1 MPAPKTPLFWC
12 ARAHPTNIYPEY
24 PPPPGIK
31 CSQLKRNFYQLS
43 KCMYNRSMIYILYLR
58 VNLSII
64 NWIKM
69 DYMPFL
75 CYIYLAIE
83 VRNIY
88 THLLYNK
95 TLYYVQLFNFQKACK
110 YDEIILARSNQLVI
124 QLNSLALVQTPLGRT
139 CINRRSVQNG
149 HSTLSPGNPE
159 WPELTV
165 IIFMIRAAFP
175 RYRWFYFKLTLIWL
189 LII

>member
-1 MPAPKTPLFWC
+1 
-12 ARAHPTNIYPEY
+12 
-24 PPPPGIK
+24 
-31 CSQLKRNFYQLS
+31 
-43 KCMYNRSMIYILYLR
+43 MYNRSMIYILYLR

-88 THLLYNK
+88 TYLLYNK

-110 YDEIILARSNQLVI
+110 YD
-124 QLNSLALVQTPLGRT
+124 
-139 CINRRSVQNG
+139 
-149 HSTLSPGNPE
+149 
-159 WPELTV
+159 
-165 IIFMIRAAFP
+165 
-175 RYRWFYFKLTLIWL
+175 
-189 LII
+189 

>member
-1 MPAPKTPLFWC
+1 
-12 ARAHPTNIYPEY
+12 
-24 PPPPGIK
+24 
-31 CSQLKRNFYQLS
+31 
-43 KCMYNRSMIYILYLR
+43 MYNRSMIYILYLR

-95 TLYYVQLFNFQKACK
+95 PLYYVQLFNFQKGCK
-110 YDEIILARSNQLVI
+110 YD
-124 QLNSLALVQTPLGRT
+124 
-139 CINRRSVQNG
+139 
-149 HSTLSPGNPE
+149 
-159 WPELTV
+159 
-165 IIFMIRAAFP
+165 
-175 RYRWFYFKLTLIWL
+175 
-189 LII
+189 

>member
-1 MPAPKTPLFWC
+1 MSSAPPRKRVRRELDLKQKVDMIKD
-12 ARAHPTNIYPEY
+12 ARVKPKPTFLLN
-24 PPPPGIK
+24 IK
-31 CSQLKRNFYQLS
+31 CSQLKRNSYQLS

-88 THLLYNK
+88 THLLCTKLFIMYNYSISK
-95 TLYYVQLFNFQKACK
+95 KHVNMI
-110 YDEIILARSNQLVI
+110 EIILARSNQLVI
-124 QLNSLALVQTPLGRT
+124 QLNSLASVPTPLGRT

-165 IIFMIRAAFP
+165 
-175 RYRWFYFKLTLIWL
+175 YFECLF
-189 LII
+189 

>member
-1 MPAPKTPLFWC
+1 MTFLL
-12 ARAHPTNIYPEY
+12 N
-24 PPPPGIK
+24 IK

-75 CYIYLAIE
+75 CYIYLVIE

-95 TLYYVQLFNFQKACK
+95 TLYYVQLFNSKK
-110 YDEIILARSNQLVI
+110 HVNMIEIIVARSNQLVI
-124 QLNSLALVQTPLGRT
+124 QLNSLASVPTPFGRT
-139 CINRRSVQNG
+139 CVNRRSVQNG

-165 IIFMIRAAFP
+165 HADENKIILMNF
-175 RYRWFYFKLTLIWL
+175 L
-189 LII
+189 LFGLCHFFSIFQVKVFC